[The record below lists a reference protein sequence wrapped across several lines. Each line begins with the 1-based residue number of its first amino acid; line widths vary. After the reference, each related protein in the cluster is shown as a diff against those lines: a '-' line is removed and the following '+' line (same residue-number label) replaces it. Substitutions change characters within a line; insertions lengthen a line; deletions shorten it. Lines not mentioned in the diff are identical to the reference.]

1 MEVHLLVAEDQIQ
14 RAQMGV
20 NTSSLVPQIM
30 LITKD
35 KTFKMD
41 VTIMISERAV
51 REEINTLQNKCSF
64 TWMIQVQLPVAIYC
78 EELYLVTILGA

>member
-1 MEVHLLVAEDQIQ
+1 MEVQLLVAEDQIQ

-41 VTIMISERAV
+41 VTIMIIERAV
-51 REEINTLQNKCSF
+51 REVIN
-64 TWMIQVQLPVAIYC
+64 
-78 EELYLVTILGA
+78 

>member
-1 MEVHLLVAEDQIQ
+1 MEVQLLVAEDQIQ

-51 REEINTLQNKCSF
+51 REVINTLQNKCSF
-64 TWMIQVQLPVAIYC
+64 TWMIQVQLPFVIY
-78 EELYLVTILGA
+78 